1 MYKKIYI
8 FDVTRDAHLAIGHG
22 GRNRMIK
29 EIQTKYKNIT
39 TESIKFVRSLP
50 QKIESS
56 KKGLVIRPMIFSEMN
71 SRAQVDLIGMQ
82 SQPDFI
88 WILVY
93 QDHLKKFVQ
102 LRPVKSKRAPEIA
115 YQLLDIFKSFGS
127 PSILQIDNGRE
138 FVNSVITE
146 VSAMCDGL
154 KIVHGKPR
162 QSQSQ
167 GYVERANR
175 DIEDM
180 LIKWL

>member
-1 MYKKIYI
+1 
-8 FDVTRDAHLAIGHG
+8 
-22 GRNRMIK
+22 
-29 EIQTKYKNIT
+29 
-39 TESIKFVRSLP
+39 
-50 QKIESS
+50 
-56 KKGLVIRPMIFSEMN
+56 MN

-93 QDHLKKFVQ
+93 QDHLKKFVE
-102 LRPVKSKRAPEIA
+102 LHPVMSKCAPEIA

-127 PSILQIDNGRE
+127 SSILQIDNRKE

-146 VSAMCDGL
+146 LSAMCDGL